1 MSAAGMNASRPDDG
15 MAYGP
20 ADFAADTN
28 VSRETVDRLS
38 AYAALLVKW
47 QQRINLVSAATL
59 EELWRRHML
68 DSAQLLPLLPAGAR
82 KVVDLG
88 SGAGF
93 PGLVLA
99 ILGVPEVHLIE
110 SDQRKCIFLAEAARA
125 SGLTAGPNPII
136 HNGRIETISGLNA
149 DAITA
154 RACAPLDQ
162 LLSYAQKF
170 LWHDGKA
177 LFLKGAAVEEELT
190 RARKNWHMELERFPS
205 ASDPTGCILRIGQ
218 VRRAGQ

>member
-1 MSAAGMNASRPDDG
+1 MSDSRRDDG
-15 MAYGP
+15 ATYGP
-20 ADFAADTN
+20 VEFAAETG
-28 VSRETVDRLS
+28 VSRETIQRLT
-38 AYAALLVKW
+38 AYADLLVKW

-59 EELWRRHML
+59 EDLWRRHML
-68 DSAQLLPLLPAGAR
+68 DSAQLLPLLPTGRRSVA
-82 KVVDLG
+82 DLG

-99 ILGVPEVHLIE
+99 ILGVPEMHLIE
-110 SDQRKCIFLAEAARA
+110 SDQRKCIFLTEAARVA
-125 SGLTAGPNPII
+125 GLKGGTDVII
-136 HNGRIETISGLNA
+136 HNRRIEAISGLEVGA
-149 DAITA
+149 VTA

-170 LWHDGKA
+170 LWHGGKA

-190 RARKNWHMELERFPS
+190 AAHKNWTMEVERFPS

>member
-1 MSAAGMNASRPDDG
+1 

-20 ADFAADTN
+20 AEFAAAAN
-28 VSRETVDRLS
+28 VSRETVDRLT
-38 AYAALLVKW
+38 AYADLLMKW
-47 QQRINLVSAATL
+47 QRRINLVSATTL
-59 EELWRRHML
+59 GDLWRRHML
-68 DSAQLLPLLPAGAR
+68 DSAQLLALLPAGAQS
-82 KVVDLG
+82 VVDLG

-125 SGLTAGPNPII
+125 AGLTAGANPVI
-136 HNGRIETISGLNA
+136 HNRRIETITGLNA
-149 DAITA
+149 DAVTA

-190 RARKNWHMELERFPS
+190 AAHKNWTMELERFPS

>member
-1 MSAAGMNASRPDDG
+1 

-20 ADFAADTN
+20 ADFVADTN

-47 QQRINLVSAATL
+47 QQRINLVSARTL
-59 EELWRRHML
+59 DDLWRRHML
-68 DSAQLLPLLPAGAR
+68 DSTQLLALLPAGTQS
-82 KVVDLG
+82 VVDLG
-88 SGAGF
+88 SVAGF
-93 PGLVLA
+93 PGLGLTT
-99 ILGVPEVHLIE
+99 LRVPEVHLIE

-125 SGLTAGPNPII
+125 AGLAAGSNPII
-136 HNGRIETISGLNA
+136 HNRRIETVSGFNA
-149 DAITA
+149 NAVTA

-190 RARKNWHMELERFPS
+190 AAYENWHMELERFPS